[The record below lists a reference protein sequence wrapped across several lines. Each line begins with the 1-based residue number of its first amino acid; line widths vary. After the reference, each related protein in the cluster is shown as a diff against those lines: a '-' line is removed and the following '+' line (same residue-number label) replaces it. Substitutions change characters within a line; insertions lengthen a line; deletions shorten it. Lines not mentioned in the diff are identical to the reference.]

1 HRRCPFWQDRQLSRK
16 NPTRYFCRSISA
28 YRWLRP
34 SAHRRCCVRNR
45 DGGSISRPGRLEGG
59 RCRLRWMRFRPR
71 AAALVTQSNHQLD
84 PAATDGVTIMG
95 LFDSFKTLV
104 GGVLGEAE
112 TQALAGGLSSAL
124 AGTQLGSLD
133 GLLDKLR
140 QSGLGPQ
147 VQSWLGGG
155 PNQPITA

>member
-1 HRRCPFWQDRQLSRK
+1 
-16 NPTRYFCRSISA
+16 
-28 YRWLRP
+28 
-34 SAHRRCCVRNR
+34 
-45 DGGSISRPGRLEGG
+45 
-59 RCRLRWMRFRPR
+59 
-71 AAALVTQSNHQLD
+71 
-84 PAATDGVTIMG
+84 MG

-112 TQALAGGLSSAL
+112 QQALAGGLSSAL

-155 PNQPITA
+155 PNQPITADQLEAALGPAIVDKISSTMHLPPDQVFGFLAAHLPALIDRLSPNGSVQQPTG